1 MGYEQ
6 LPPEVTMWRQDRAC
20 KNCEK
25 LETRIKVLEEDLSDM
40 FNVGPVCL
48 ECQRKDER
56 IEVLEGAL
64 PPPERLELLALVF
77 DAYDALTGAKGKEV
91 QNDLR
96 LWATRIR
103 KALEV
108 K

>member
-6 LPPEVTMWRQDRAC
+6 LPPEVPVWRQEFNAC
-20 KNCEK
+20 KNCER
-25 LETRIKVLEEDLSDM
+25 LEARIRVLED
-40 FNVGPVCL
+40 
-48 ECQRKDER
+48 
-56 IEVLEGAL
+56 AL

-77 DAYDALTGAKGKEV
+77 DAYDALSGSKGKEV

-103 KALEV
+103 VALEV
-108 K
+108 KP